1 METCSSNDGRKATTE
16 TKPVCCEVSDSGS
29 QAQAAGQLA
38 DQADVPAVPPEQP
51 LPGKQKKTPFKF
63 FGVRKS
69 ICTFPNFFSSR
80 TKSSGKGVLKKSLCK
95 SKTHDCITD
104 VSYGQMKRGPLEN
117 ISNGETVLNP
127 HEHRGAKTLPSS
139 QSAHLGIQVGAN
151 LDFSHPRASSW
162 TSTEVLDSK
171 RKEDKTLSLPKAKKG
186 LKGLFSGMRRH
197 KKSKAHNSDKDPLEL
212 NVLPVGVNEV
222 NRKPRTETT
231 AHQDINAL
239 NPMDK
244 GQIAVLIESPSKKII
259 LSKIS
264 KPLDIDVVGKELEL
278 NVGAETWSATKHTEE
293 NVTANESNNVIL
305 DAAAASA
312 KFDDGNIPEIIHSDD
327 FDTEPVST
335 QSAGHISLLFDDVS
349 SLKSFDSLTGCGDII
364 ADQDIDSIADSTVS
378 VERSRELTKRSSC
391 LVTYQGGGEEMAT
404 PDELGDEYLQHLWEK
419 AVEGDVSRD
428 QGSDESYLEVQD
440 VSDPA
445 PPLQMEITHLCAEA
459 GVMDAADLTP
469 QSDHQGSAPNS
480 DEGYF
485 DSNTPGPDDDTG
497 DSLSHDF
504 KKDRLPRDSYSGD
517 ALYEFYE
524 ADDSLMS
531 PPLGGKSLFKNEA
544 YCPELFDHFLDR
556 NFPSDINLM
565 QIIGQQMGAMETE
578 EERLAAIQKQ
588 ILQWDQNKEPI
599 FKKSEYAKQ
608 GPCIKQN
615 AECKNRTAALLGR
628 KQRCLNSEQ
637 VVSQNSSRTSVND
650 AFSDSGTEH
659 PSWRDFQEMS
669 LPCLS
674 RFYSESSDQRTRSNS
689 HAQITKSSCNFDL
702 DADDVVLGTNGH
714 NGSEMHLNVRKAHPG
729 SSLSKEHNDGVIDAS
744 QDDILECE
752 QAVSFSQALVD
763 FTSSGTLFSSLSE
776 SLGSSDSG
784 SSFTQN
790 LTALPTMVNF
800 DIVDVENEGEGEF
813 DQQIEISAEE
823 EISASFE
830 DFESSFVQKESFAEC
845 DEQMFHIDT
854 QSTLQSCEWGVSSLP
869 RHLSLYRLGSS
880 MPAPLS
886 SNRRSRSLDTE
897 SLEFELANL
906 RLSKSGLRS
915 CELPVKRGGKK
926 DVLSSELSSSRER
939 APPFYAE
946 GGEAAAKW
954 LTSLQYNDDLSP
966 EAEGRWDMVDNGG
979 ASVWNSGLHTS
990 VPCES
995 DLQRP
1000 DRRGFQGRPEN
1011 RAASN
1016 QSPRQMVRPSNLPL
1030 LRNGR
1035 QSSEI
1040 SGSYQYYADQIQKKL
1055 DLELHWEEQRGDC
1068 PRFCFPQSSD
1078 SVTKCKPIGIT
1089 QAMPQFNPNGTET
1102 LKHSANFAE
1111 RYESS
1116 QNVMQKG
1123 RIEQVKP
1130 VPACWTD
1137 DCREFRTNQ
1146 MLSFTFGSAE
1156 GV

>member
-1 METCSSNDGRKATTE
+1 METCSSNDGRKATIE
-16 TKPVCCEVSDSGS
+16 TKPVFCEVSDSGS
-29 QAQAAGQLA
+29 QAQAAGLLA
-38 DQADVPAVPPEQP
+38 DQAEDPALPPDQP
-51 LPGKQKKTPFKF
+51 LPGKQKKTSFRF

-69 ICTFPNFFSSR
+69 ICTLPNFFSSR
-80 TKSSGKGVLKKSLCK
+80 TKSSGKGALKKSLCK
-95 SKTHDCITD
+95 SKTHDCISD
-104 VSYGQMKRGPLEN
+104 VSYGQTRRGPLEN
-117 ISNGETVLNP
+117 ISNGETALNS
-127 HEHRGAKTLPSS
+127 HEHRGSKTLPSS
-139 QSAHLGIQVGAN
+139 QSAHLGIQAGAN
-151 LDFSHPRASSW
+151 LDLNHPRASSW
-162 TSTEVLDSK
+162 TSTEALDSK
-171 RKEDKTLSLPKAKKG
+171 PKEDKTLSLPKAKKG

-197 KKSKAHNSDKDPLEL
+197 KKSKAHNSDKDQLEL
-212 NVLPVGVNEV
+212 NVLPAGVNK
-222 NRKPRTETT
+222 KPRIEP
-231 AHQDINAL
+231 AAPQDINAL
-239 NPMDK
+239 NPVDN
-244 GQIAVLIESPSKKII
+244 GQVAVLIESPSKKII
-259 LSKIS
+259 LSKIN
-264 KPLDIDVVGKELEL
+264 KHLDIDVVGKELEL
-278 NVGAETWSATKHTEE
+278 NVGAETRSAHKHTVE
-293 NVTANESNNVIL
+293 NVTANDSNHVIL
-305 DAAAASA
+305 DAVPACA
-312 KFDDGNIPEIIHSDD
+312 KFDDGSIPEIIPSDD
-327 FDTEPVST
+327 QDTEPVST
-335 QSAGHISLLFDDVS
+335 PSEGHMSLLFDDVS

-419 AVEGDVSRD
+419 AVEGDASHDR
-428 QGSDESYLEVQD
+428 GSDESYLEVQN

-445 PPLQMEITHLCAEA
+445 PPLQMEMTPLCAEA
-459 GVMDAADLTP
+459 SVMDAADLTP

-497 DSLSHDF
+497 DSVSHDF

-578 EERLAAIQKQ
+578 EERLAVIQKQ

-599 FKKSEYAKQ
+599 FKKSEYANQ

-637 VVSQNSSRTSVND
+637 VGSQHSSRTSVND

-659 PSWRDFQEMS
+659 PSWRDFQELSM
-669 LPCLS
+669 PCLS
-674 RFYSESSDQRTRSNS
+674 RFYSESSDQRTLSNG
-689 HAQITKSSCNFDL
+689 HVQITKSGCNFDL
-702 DADDVVLGTNGH
+702 DADDVALGTNGH
-714 NGSEMHLNVRKAHPG
+714 NGSEMHLNARKAHPG
-729 SSLSKEHNDGVIDAS
+729 SSLSKEPDDGVVDAS
-744 QDDILECE
+744 QDNNLECE

-763 FTSSGTLFSSLSE
+763 FTSNGTLFSSLSE

-790 LTALPTMVNF
+790 LTTLPTMVNF
-800 DIVDVENEGEGEF
+800 DIVDVENDGEGEF

-830 DFESSFVQKESFAEC
+830 DFESIFVQKESFAEC
-845 DEQMFHIDT
+845 DEQMFRMDT
-854 QSTLQSCEWGVSSLP
+854 QGTLQSCEWGVSSLP

-886 SNRRSRSLDTE
+886 INRRSRSLDTE
-897 SLEFELANL
+897 SLEFELANM

-926 DVLSSELSSSRER
+926 DVLSSELSSSGER

-954 LTSLQYNDDLSP
+954 LRSLHYNDDLSP
-966 EAEGRWDMVDNGG
+966 EAEERWDMADNGD
-979 ASVWNSGLHTS
+979 ASVWSSGLHTS

-995 DLQRP
+995 DPQRP
-1000 DRRGFQGRPEN
+1000 DRRLFQGRPEN

-1035 QSSEI
+1035 QSSEVP
-1040 SGSYQYYADQIQKKL
+1040 GSYQYYADQIQKKL
-1055 DLELHWEEQRGDC
+1055 DRELHWEEQKEDC
-1068 PRFCFPQSSD
+1068 PQFCFPKSSD
-1078 SVTKCKPIGIT
+1078 NVTKKCKPIGIT
-1089 QAMPQFNPNGTET
+1089 QAMPHFNPNGTET

-1111 RYESS
+1111 RYESP
-1116 QNVMQKG
+1116 QKVMQKG
-1123 RIEQVKP
+1123 RIEHVKP

-1137 DCREFRTNQ
+1137 DCSEYRSNQ

>member
-1 METCSSNDGRKATTE
+1 METCCSNDGRQATIE
-16 TKPVCCEVSDSGS
+16 TKPMCCEVPGS
-29 QAQAAGQLA
+29 QAQESDAAGLPVQ
-38 DQADVPAVPPEQP
+38 QAEVPPEQP
-51 LPGKQKKTPFKF
+51 LPGKQKKTSFKF

-69 ICTFPNFFSSR
+69 ICTLPNFFSGR
-80 TKSSGKGVLKKSLCK
+80 TKNPGKGASKKSLCK
-95 SKTHDCITD
+95 SKTHDGISD
-104 VSYGQMKRGPLEN
+104 VSYAQSKRGPLET
-117 ISNGETVLNP
+117 ISNGEKASNP
-127 HEHRGAKTLPSS
+127 HEHHGAKTLPSS
-139 QSAHLGIQVGAN
+139 QSAHLGIQAAAS
-151 LDFSHPRASSW
+151 LDLSHPRASSW
-162 TSTEVLDSK
+162 TSTEGLDSK
-171 RKEDKTLSLPKAKKG
+171 QKEEKTLSLPKAKKG

-197 KKSKAHNSDKDPLEL
+197 KKSKAHHPDKDRLEL
-212 NVLPVGVNEV
+212 NVLPVGVNEA
-222 NRKPRTETT
+222 NKKPRTDPA
-231 AHQDINAL
+231 AHQDINAP
-239 NPMDK
+239 NAKEK
-244 GQIAVLIESPSKKII
+244 GQIAAFIESPSKKNI
-259 LSKIS
+259 LNKIK
-264 KPLDIDVVGKELEL
+264 KPSDIDDVAKALEL
-278 NVGAETWSATKHTEE
+278 NVGAEACLATKHTEE
-293 NVTANESNNVIL
+293 NVTANNSNNVNL
-305 DAAAASA
+305 DAVTACA
-312 KFDDGNIPEIIHSDD
+312 KSDDGSIPETNSADLD
-327 FDTEPVST
+327 NEPVST
-335 QSAGHISLLFDDVS
+335 HSAEHISLLFDDVS

-404 PDELGDEYLQHLWEK
+404 PDELGDEYLQRLWEK

-428 QGSDESYLEVQD
+428 VRPNESYLKVQD
-440 VSDPA
+440 VLDPA
-445 PPLQMEITHLCAEA
+445 PSLQMEITHLSVEA
-459 GVMDAADLTP
+459 GVVDSADLTP

-480 DEGYF
+480 DEGYY
-485 DSNTPGPDDDTG
+485 DSNTPGPDEDTG

-544 YCPELFDHFLDR
+544 YCPELFDHFLDSS
-556 NFPSDINLM
+556 FPSDLNVM
-565 QIIGQQMGAMETE
+565 QIIGQQMGTMETE

-588 ILQWDQNKEPI
+588 ILLWDRNKAPI
-599 FKKSEYAKQ
+599 FKKNEYANQ
-608 GPCIKQN
+608 GHSTKQN

-650 AFSDSGTEH
+650 AFSDSGIEH
-659 PSWRDFQEMS
+659 PTWRDFQEIS
-669 LPCLS
+669 LPSLS
-674 RFYSESSDQRTRSNS
+674 RFYSENSDQRTLSNG
-689 HAQITKSSCNFDL
+689 HVQIKKSSCNFDL
-702 DADDVVLGTNGH
+702 DADDVVLGTSGH
-714 NGSEMHLNVRKAHPG
+714 NGSEMLLNIRKADPASG
-729 SSLSKEHNDGVIDAS
+729 LSKEPKDGMFDTS
-744 QDDILECE
+744 PNNILDCE
-752 QAVSFSQALVD
+752 QAVSFTQALVD
-763 FTSSGTLFSSLSE
+763 FTSNGTLFSSLSE

-790 LTALPTMVNF
+790 LTSLPTMVNF

-823 EISASFE
+823 EINASFE
-830 DFESSFVQKESFAEC
+830 DFESNFVQKESFAEC
-845 DEQMFHIDT
+845 DEQMFHMGT
-854 QSTLQSCEWGVSSLP
+854 QSTLQTCDWGVSSLP

-886 SNRRSRSLDTE
+886 HNRRSRSLDTE

-906 RLSKSGLRS
+906 RLSRNGLRS
-915 CELPVKRGGKK
+915 CELPVKKVVKK
-926 DVLSSELSSSRER
+926 VVLTSSEFSSSRER

-954 LTSLQYNDDLSP
+954 LRSLHYNDDLSP
-966 EAEGRWDMVDNGG
+966 EAEERWDTVENGG
-979 ASVWNSGLHTS
+979 ASVWSSDSHTS

-995 DLQRP
+995 DPQRL
-1000 DRRGFQGRPEN
+1000 DRRVFQGRPEN

-1035 QSSEI
+1035 QSPEVS
-1040 SGSYQYYADQIQKKL
+1040 SSYQQYAGQIQKKL
-1055 DLELHWEEQRGDC
+1055 DLGLHWEGQKGDA

-1078 SVTKCKPIGIT
+1078 NVTKCKPIGIT
-1089 QAMPQFNPNGTET
+1089 QGTPQFNPNDTET

-1111 RYESS
+1111 RYESP
-1116 QNVMQKG
+1116 QKVLQKG

-1130 VPACWTD
+1130 MPACWTD
-1137 DCREFRTNQ
+1137 DCSDYHTNQ